1 MVDCDK
7 SRMHVVISK
16 ITTKI
21 ITKEFLY
28 NQQANKRK
36 VKQQQQQKKR

>member
-16 ITTKI
+16 II
-21 ITKEFLY
+21 IKDCVTNKLIEEKEI
-28 NQQANKRK
+28 K
-36 VKQQQQQKKR
+36 